1 MDRFR
6 RGAGAFGLLLLVAVA
21 ASGQTSTL
29 SGRIVNDKGGVVADA
44 DVSLMNLP
52 AAPMPNMPN
61 MPMPATPT
69 PVKTG
74 TSGAN
79 GTFSLTQV
87 PAGQYILQV
96 DAPGFERF
104 TQQIT
109 TPSTQTFAVTLT
121 ALDLPGQEAT
131 VAQAATDPQALAA
144 RIEELEKK
152 VKDLESTT
160 VLSEPQTQTKKI
172 EVYVDK
178 NGTQYDQPTPGAKKV
193 VQYQRER
200 VYRRQNIADKIQEAL
215 DDQNSKSVQVGVSAA
230 TSAQSAVQHEGPST
244 IADGHS
250 YMLASADVTFTAK
263 VAQNTIF
270 FADLVGIT
278 GPPIDGEVQG
288 LELLNSF
295 NSRLVRQNS
304 LDLREAW
311 VRTELFKQRLALSA
325 GRVDLTN
332 YFDRNTVA
340 NDEFTQFLSDALVN
354 NEALGLVVN
363 GVGAVGVIDPKNG
376 WAFKAGIQQ
385 SNLTITNLS
394 QSLFALAEVDYVA
407 RPFSLPEGNY
417 RIWGR
422 RANAGTNLLITRPQ
436 ANGYAGGVSIDQ
448 KLTDQVTLFGRYGYG
463 RVDVGRMNFASGGFQ
478 MQKRFVV
485 NPGDTWALGYAK
497 SNIPTVGSQNLLE
510 AYYNFRLSERLRLS
524 FHLAH
529 DTERMAGEKPVS
541 YFVPGVRFQ
550 VAF

>member
-1 MDRFR
+1 MNRLR
-6 RGAGAFGLLLLVAVA
+6 CRAGAFGLLLMAAV
-21 ASGQTSTL
+21 ASGQTSTVN
-29 SGRIVNDKGGVVADA
+29 GRVVNSKGGVVPDA

-52 AAPMPNMPN
+52 SVAPMPNMPN
-61 MPMPATPT
+61 MPMPATPA

-79 GTFSLTQV
+79 GAFSLTQV

-96 DAPGFERF
+96 DAPGFAR
-104 TQQIT
+104 
-109 TPSTQTFAVTLT
+109 STQEITIPSSQAIAVTLET
-121 ALDLPGQEAT
+121 LDLPGQEAT
-131 VAQAATDPQALAA
+131 AAQVATDPQALAA

-178 NGTQYDQPTPGAKKV
+178 DGHQYDQPTPGAKKV

-200 VYRRQNIADKIQEAL
+200 VFRRQNIADKIEEAL
-215 DDQNSKSVQVGVSAA
+215 ADQRDKSVSVGVSAA
-230 TSAQSAVQHEGPST
+230 TSAQSAVQHDGPDT
-244 IADGHS
+244 IANGHS

-278 GPPIDGEVQG
+278 GPPIDNEVGG

-295 NSRLVRQNS
+295 NSRLVHQNS

-311 VRTELFKQRLALSA
+311 VRTELYKQRLALTA
-325 GRVDLTN
+325 GRIDLTN
-332 YFDRNTVA
+332 YFDRNAVA

-422 RANAGTNLLITRPQ
+422 RANAGTNLLIDRPQ

-448 KLTDQVTLFGRYGYG
+448 KLTDHVTLFGRYGYG

-485 NPGDTWALGYAK
+485 NSGDTWSFGYAK
-497 SNIPTVGSQNLLE
+497 SNIPTVGSQNLVE